1 MKKSR
6 IHCLQH
12 VSFEGIGC
20 IADWAE
26 ECGHTLTHT
35 KFYANDTL
43 PAFDDFD
50 CLIIMGG
57 PMSVHDDEVYNWL
70 TTEKAF
76 IKSAIDA
83 GKKVMGICLGAQLI
97 ATALDADVYPNAEK
111 EIGWLP
117 IQFSKDALAAFPFLH
132 ATETVFH
139 WHGDT
144 FDLPNNA
151 IRLAES
157 EACKNQAY
165 MIHQQVLGLQFHLE
179 ITKEL
184 LQQMLHHGA
193 DELVE
198 TNYVQSA
205 IVISERKYLR
215 ATNNKI
221 LFQIFDTFL
230 AL

>member
-1 MKKSR
+1 MKNTR

-12 VSFEGIGC
+12 ISFEGIGC
-20 IADWAE
+20 IADWAAQ
-26 ECGHTLTHT
+26 HAHPLTHT
-35 KFYANDTL
+35 KFYANDAL
-43 PAFDDFD
+43 PQLTDFD
-50 CLIIMGG
+50 CLLIMGG
-57 PMSVHDDEVYNWL
+57 PMSVHDEDMYSWL
-70 TTEKAF
+70 KAEKAF

-83 GKKVMGICLGAQLI
+83 GKKVIGICLGSQLI
-97 ATALDADVYPNAEK
+97 AAALDAAVYPNAEK

-117 IQFSKDALAAFPFLH
+117 IHFSDEALASFPFLL

-157 EACKNQAY
+157 EVCKNQAY
-165 MIHQQVLGLQFHLE
+165 MIRKQVLGLQFHLE
-179 ITKEL
+179 VTAES

-198 TNYVQSA
+198 TKYIQSA
-205 IVISERKYLR
+205 ALINEQKNLR
-215 ATNNKI
+215 AANNKI